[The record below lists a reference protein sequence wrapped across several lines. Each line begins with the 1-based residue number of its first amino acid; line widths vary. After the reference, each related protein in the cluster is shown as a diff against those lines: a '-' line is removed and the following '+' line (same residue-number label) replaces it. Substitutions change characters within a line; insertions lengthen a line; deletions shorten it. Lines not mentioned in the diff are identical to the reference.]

1 MDGRSSQSEGGK
13 GGLTSNFLHVS
24 SPAEFSFWYHMNGP
38 GIGELSLSRM
48 TQGGRLHE
56 LWSKHG
62 RQGPDWNLARIMIP
76 RGQYKVGD
84 ERVSKI
90 FIVNIYWSEYLKV

>member
-1 MDGRSSQSEGGK
+1 
-13 GGLTSNFLHVS
+13 
-24 SPAEFSFWYHMNGP
+24 MNGP

-90 FIVNIYWSEYLKV
+90 FIVNIYWFNISLGWGEISFALICLNIFFNLY